1 MTSRHL
7 SFLASHIPYQRAR
20 VAILGVPLERTVSFR
35 GGTSQGPS
43 AIRYASSSIESF
55 SAIFRCDLSDIGVCD
70 LGDLDSEA
78 HLGDI
83 LEELSRET
91 ERILRDG
98 KGLVVLGG
106 EHTVT
111 LGAIQGAT
119 AALGRVQVLVF
130 DAHSDLRDSYRGEK
144 ICHATV
150 SRRVAEVAER
160 VVIVGARSFFGP
172 DFGEDH
178 FATLGTFAERLSRE
192 DPIWLSLDLDVLD
205 PGICPGVTN
214 PEPGGF
220 SYRDLIEAFRELRG
234 FRVVGLDIVELAP
247 PFDPSGISAVTA
259 AKLVQEAICAFWG

>member
-1 MTSRHL
+1 VTSRHL

-111 LGAIQGAT
+111 LGAIRGAT

-130 DAHSDLRDSYRGEK
+130 DAHSDLNGLIRVFDRVFEK
-144 ICHATV
+144 ISEHQPEL
-150 SRRVAEVAER
+150 SSVA
-160 VVIVGARSFFGP
+160 
-172 DFGEDH
+172 
-178 FATLGTFAERLSRE
+178 
-192 DPIWLSLDLDVLD
+192 
-205 PGICPGVTN
+205 TN
-214 PEPGGF
+214 PQRPSIVDPNRLVGKIVTF
-220 SYRDLIEAFRELRG
+220 SEL
-234 FRVVGLDIVELAP
+234 FDVVGQQGL
-247 PFDPSGISAVTA
+247 
-259 AKLVQEAICAFWG
+259 